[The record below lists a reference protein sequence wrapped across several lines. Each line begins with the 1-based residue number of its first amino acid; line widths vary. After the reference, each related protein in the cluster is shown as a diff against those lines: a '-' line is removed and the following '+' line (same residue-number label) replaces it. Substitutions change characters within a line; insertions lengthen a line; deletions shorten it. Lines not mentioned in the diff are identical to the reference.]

1 MEPLVIHPTA
11 TAQWQALVHEA
22 ESAAHRR
29 LDEETESYLVF
40 LLMRFTSEAG
50 VANKVLAM
58 DYLSAM
64 NEMGRVR
71 QGRLRE
77 VGDLCLIH
85 AGLFPLQA
93 ERRRVAVSYFVD
105 LGRSAYLQ
113 LAGYLHN
120 SAADTYVH
128 LAQDFIVL
136 MDVLQSMRTLGG
148 NSASL
153 FSPLT
158 AYDLWNDTGASHIY
172 RTVYDGASALPVKTG
187 ARGEKQ
193 KSH

>member
-1 MEPLVIHPTA
+1 MESLVIHPTA
-11 TAQWQALVHEA
+11 TAQWQALVLEA

-40 LLMRFTSEAG
+40 LLMRFMSEAG
-50 VANKVLAM
+50 AAKKVLAM

-71 QGRLRE
+71 QGKLRD

-85 AGLFPLQA
+85 AGLFPLRA

-113 LAGYLHN
+113 LAGYLQN
-120 SAADTYVH
+120 SAANTYVH

-148 NSASL
+148 NSTSL
-153 FSPLT
+153 LSPLA
-158 AYDLWNDTGASHIY
+158 AYDLWNDTGGQHVY
-172 RTVYDGASALPVKTG
+172 RSLCDGASALPVKTG
-187 ARGEKQ
+187 AGGGKQ